1 MPSKNLKRNVC
12 GLLTITFKHY
22 KMQLHVLDDVLLK
35 NNKFMKIKEE
45 KMDLQETIKEKGRL
59 FMSEEVP
66 DEYLTD
72 PYIEEIPDVY
82 AVALPT
88 RHEEVVELV
97 KFAKE
102 KELTIIARGAGT

>member
-1 MPSKNLKRNVC
+1 M
-12 GLLTITFKHY
+12 
-22 KMQLHVLDDVLLK
+22 
-35 NNKFMKIKEE
+35 E
-45 KMDLQETIKEKGRL
+45 LQEIIKEKGRL
-59 FMSEEVP
+59 FMGEEVP

-88 RHEEVVELV
+88 RHKEVVELV

-102 KELTIIARGAGT
+102 KELTIIARGAGTGVAGAQVPIHGQELIDRKSVV